1 MSPSAVSVGEL
12 QHVSASQITG
22 FKLCNRRWWF
32 EKVAKVPVPS
42 TPALELGGDIHRQI
56 EEWYES
62 RTTPTHAS
70 AALLVA
76 SGLIP
81 EPGPGIL
88 IEHPRDYGLAIYS
101 ANVPIRGRIDLFNK
115 TKLES
120 EGRIEV
126 WDWKSKA
133 DFRYAKTPDELG
145 RDVQMMIYAKYAFA
159 WHKPQDVVF
168 VHGNIKTG
176 KGTGY
181 KIVRAEPVTFDVV
194 EEYGRH
200 VVEPIVRE
208 MKVCATAPSF
218 EEAPPNFNSCYAFN
232 KPCPFLEK
240 CTVGQSASVSIA
252 MLFKNEGEDMGL
264 GEKLKNKLVSDE
276 VNTTTIPVQGQA
288 SFTAQSELAYQ
299 AQYTST
305 APKGLTL
312 YINALPVKGVDN
324 VVHLDDIIADA
335 SRDICGAKK
344 VLDLRLI
351 PYGEGKALLAAGLR
365 KNPPSGVI
373 VATTG
378 ELSDVAIEALLPL
391 ATVVIRGTR

>member
-12 QHVSASQITG
+12 QHVSATQITG

-32 EKVAKVPVPS
+32 EKVAKVPALPS
-42 TPALELGGDIHRQI
+42 PAAELGGHIHGQI
-56 EEWYES
+56 EAWYES
-62 RTTPTHAS
+62 QTVPTHAS

-81 EPGPGIL
+81 EPGPDSL
-88 IEHPRDYGLAIYS
+88 IEHPRDFVLGIYS
-101 ANVPIRGRIDLFNK
+101 ANVAIRGRIDLFNK
-115 TKLES
+115 AKLES
-120 EGRIEV
+120 EGLIEI

-145 RDVQMMIYAKYAFA
+145 RDVQMMIYGKYAFA
-159 WHKPQDVVF
+159 WHKPQEVVF

-181 KIVRAEPVTFDVV
+181 KIVRSEPVAFDVV

-252 MLFKNEGEDMGL
+252 MLFKNEGEGMGL
-264 GEKLKNKLVSDE
+264 GEKLKNKLVSDD

-288 SFTAQSELAYQ
+288 SFTAGSDLAH
-299 AQYTST
+299 YTST
-305 APKGLTL
+305 APKGFTL